1 MYDMTMFFGH
11 AYIALKLTR
20 WRVSRNQRPESF
32 TVHRESDSDVHVI

>member
-20 WRVSRNQRPESF
+20 WRVSRNQRPEIKL
-32 TVHRESDSDVHVI
+32 HGPQRIRHVTST